1 MVMQVTAH
9 WEKSLKTVPTME
21 DLGGRMHL
29 AILSNGE
36 RLRHTYFKKAVG
48 STQVVTPNDISG
60 APELT
65 THLCRA
71 AELLEAQ
78 AAVQVFVDVS
88 CLDRPFIA
96 LVFACI
102 AAFAMQRSVNLT
114 IGYSLAR
121 YAPSPATWAKPV
133 RTICPV
139 HPMFSGWTA
148 AGASAPVDV
157 VVGLGYERGKAV
169 GAVEYLEPRRR
180 WVCVPHSPFDEY
192 LQEVKQH
199 NRPLLERGEAR
210 VLDYNVLAPVDA
222 YFSLRSL
229 LQGIAC
235 DARPVLFPFGPKI
248 FFAVSLLAALSVEEA
263 AVWQVSGES
272 DDYGDRSP
280 SQFSVLCSFLLSQR
294 MATEPDEPMQ
304 EHLSSSDL

>member
-1 MVMQVTAH
+1 MVMQVVAH
-9 WEKSLKTVPTME
+9 WEKSLKTVPTAE

-29 AILSNGE
+29 AILSNGV
-36 RLRHTYFKKAVG
+36 RPRHAYFRKAVG
-48 STQVVTPNDISG
+48 AARTMTPDDISS
-60 APELT
+60 AAVMT
-65 THLCRA
+65 AHLRQA
-71 AELLEAQ
+71 SEQLEAE
-78 AAVQVFVDVS
+78 AAMQVFVDVS

-96 LVFACI
+96 SLFACLAI
-102 AAFAMQRSVNLT
+102 FASQRSVSLT

-121 YAPSPATWAKPV
+121 YAPSPATWARPV

-199 NRPLLERGEAR
+199 NRPLLERGGAR
-210 VLDYNVLAPVDA
+210 VLEYDVLAPVDA

-229 LQGIAC
+229 LQGIAR
-235 DARPVLFPFGPKI
+235 DARPVLFPFGPKV
-248 FFAVSLLAALSVEEA
+248 FFAVSLLAALSVEQA

-272 DDYGDRSP
+272 DDYGDRNP
-280 SQFSVLCSFLLSQR
+280 SQFSVLCNFQLSDR
-294 MATEPDEPMQ
+294 TILETD
-304 EHLSSSDL
+304 